1 MERKCQVDLFSK
13 VLFCRIDVAVQF
25 TIMRSTIIVE
35 LVPQRTQSCH
45 VFPRLQADVN
55 LTKIGK
61 PKYVAFHPF
70 SITQASSREHE
81 VGASE
86 KAVVRGNAFCGLA
99 KSRLCILSSIAA
111 LHRFGAFHSVCCSV
125 KHTCT
130 AKTLSAQNTSFD
142 VSGSPSKW

>member
-1 MERKCQVDLFSK
+1 MA
-13 VLFCRIDVAVQF
+13 IQF
-25 TIMRSTIIVE
+25 TIRLSTIIVE
-35 LVPQRTQSCH
+35 LVLERTQSCH

-99 KSRLCILSSIAA
+99 KSRLCIGSSVESFWCFPFCVPG
-111 LHRFGAFHSVCCSV
+111 LRNTNGTNVV
-125 KHTCT
+125 
-130 AKTLSAQNTSFD
+130 AQNTSFD
-142 VSGSPSKW
+142 VRHQNGDHD